1 MTIKKILIA
10 GLFTLITFSVQ
21 AQNKGFA
28 LGAQLFSPTG
38 VSAKYT
44 LSESS
49 SITGMTTFNLN
60 EFNDSFTLQANFV
73 LNGARDQFSLES
85 GLLRSYYGLGLNL
98 VFQEFGDTNIG
109 IRVPIGIEYA
119 LEDQP
124 LEIYMDVAPTLNA
137 QPNTAFYF
145 GSSMGVRYFF

>member
-10 GLFTLITFSVQ
+10 VFFTLLSISAQ

-38 VSAKYT
+38 VSAKYAI
-44 LSESS
+44 SESS
-49 SITGMTTFNLN
+49 SITGLATFGLN
-60 EFNDSFTLQANFV
+60 EFNDSFTLQGNFI
-73 LNGARDQFSLES
+73 LNGAKDQFNLES

-98 VFQEFGDTNIG
+98 VFQEFGDATIG
-109 IRVPIGIEYA
+109 LRVPIGIEYA

-137 QPNTAFYF
+137 QPSTAFF
-145 GSSMGVRYFF
+145 FSSSMGVRYFF

>member
-1 MTIKKILIA
+1 MTLKKILIA
-10 GLFTLITFSVQ
+10 GLFTLLTVSVQ

-38 VSAKYT
+38 ISAKYAI
-44 LSESS
+44 SESS
-49 SITGMTTFNLN
+49 AITGLATFNLN
-60 EFNDSFTLQANFV
+60 EFNDYFTIQANFV
-73 LNGARDQFSLES
+73 LNGAKDQFNLES

-98 VFQEFGDTNIG
+98 VFREFGDATIG
-109 IRVPIGIEYA
+109 LRVPIGIEYA

-137 QPNTAFYF
+137 QPSTAFYF